1 MKYSNITKYLL
12 AFILVTNSSYSLA
25 FIKDCHK
32 NINFINSNETTL
44 DFNQSD
50 HMCHETSIKHNIDE
64 NNENDCIK
72 CKFCSIGNQPILRN
86 NLEIQFTK
94 LSLQQNFQINKILN
108 SFYLKSKGPPPKKLS

>member
-32 NINFINSNETTL
+32 NINFINPNETTS

-50 HMCHETSIKHNIDE
+50 HMCHETSMKHNIDE
-64 NNENDCIK
+64 NNENNCIE
-72 CKFCSIGNQPILRN
+72 CKFCSITNQPILKD
-86 NLEIQFTK
+86 NLEIQITK
-94 LSLQQNFQINKILN
+94 LILQKNFQINKILN
-108 SFYLKSKGPPPKKLS
+108 SFYSKPKGPPPKKLS